1 MLKNKAINKIEE
13 GLKNSSSTTHGLE
26 RMSHTRLGL
35 EVEPMCLD
43 ENKKAQQTIHYPPKK
58 WHLMPFI
65 KFSAIKKLES
75 KFFYFKNLKFS
86 LFSLKNMK
94 MTFIRTFIDLF
105 PTLKNNLISQ
115 NQIET

>member
-1 MLKNKAINKIEE
+1 MLKNKTINKIEE

-26 RMSHTRLGL
+26 RMSHTR
-35 EVEPMCLD
+35 LD

>member
-26 RMSHTRLGL
+26 RMSHTRL
-35 EVEPMCLD
+35 D

-65 KFSAIKKLES
+65 KFSVIKKLES
-75 KFFYFKNLKFS
+75 KFFYFKNLKFN
-86 LFSLKNMK
+86 LFSLKNTK

>member
-26 RMSHTRLGL
+26 RMSHTR
-35 EVEPMCLD
+35 LD

>member
-43 ENKKAQQTIHYPPKK
+43 ENKKGTANDSLSAQEMASHAFHKI
-58 WHLMPFI
+58 
-65 KFSAIKKLES
+65 FSH
-75 KFFYFKNLKFS
+75 
-86 LFSLKNMK
+86 
-94 MTFIRTFIDLF
+94 
-105 PTLKNNLISQ
+105 
-115 NQIET
+115 